1 MPTFGHFNLKF
12 EYLITLGLGNMS
24 IRSGICMFIYYYV
37 WPKTPIYRV
46 IKEKLADTRIRYVRL
61 AYPSLCVLVGQTAS
75 GKKKK
80 HRFKSEIT

>member
-61 AYPSLCVLVGQTAS
+61 AYILALRAGRPDCVWQEKNIVLN
-75 GKKKK
+75 
-80 HRFKSEIT
+80 RR